1 MLGMMSF
8 SQVLRPVATFSW
20 MNVDQVW
27 TIFSGGARERAQ
39 IYLVNMVTINTTIN
53 TINSRKGLS

>member
-8 SQVLRPVATFSW
+8 SQVLRPIATFSW

-27 TIFSGGARERAQ
+27 TIFSGGTSGRAQ
-39 IYLVNMVTINTTIN
+39 IYLVNMVTINTAIN
-53 TINSRKGLS
+53 KINSRNGLS